1 MSAVEMNL
9 ETIRRI
15 YGVNWA
21 SVAGQDQGLAGV
33 TELVAPSFTYNL
45 DPAIGRSLHDISD
58 IRVFLQAIEEDFRDL
73 SLTPEEFEPVGED
86 HVVVVGTVHGQGRL
100 SGIPFSSP
108 FSHLWR
114 LEDGRAVRL
123 DGFLDPQ
130 KARDAAAAVA
140 RG

>member
-1 MSAVEMNL
+1 MSAIEMNL

-33 TELVAPSFTYNL
+33 MELVAPEFTYNL
-45 DPAIGRSLHDISD
+45 DPAIGRSLHDVSD
-58 IRVFLQAIEEDFRDL
+58 IRVFLTAIEEDFRE
-73 SLTPEEFEPVGED
+73 LTLVPEEFEPVGEN
-86 HVVVVGTVHGQGRL
+86 HVVVVGTLHGQGRL
-100 SGIPFSSP
+100 SGVPFSSP

-114 LEDGRAVRL
+114 LERGRAVRL

-130 KARDAAAAVA
+130 RARDAATAVA